1 VSSKVKRRPVPLA
14 AQRRGAAAI
23 PWVWI
28 LLALAVGALLGGPIG
43 AATADPR
50 SDTQQAI
57 DAIKAENAKRDAE
70 QIVALTAQ
78 ARQVRDALAPILD
91 ELAAAVPPGGAAPG
105 PDAKPERV
113 TAWKA
118 ATTKAVEGFADPP
131 SAGTGVNVARSGFAT
146 AVRTLHQA
154 VTAYEL
160 ALQAPAAAKPAQ
172 LAHAGQLRDI
182 AVATWA
188 IGGTQLDQ
196 LNVDAGNGHAHV
208 FLPAVPGQG
217 AMTSD
222 GSPEGK

>member
-1 VSSKVKRRPVPLA
+1 MSSKVKRRPVAVPP
-14 AQRRGAAAI
+14 QRRRAAV

-28 LLALAVGALLGGPIG
+28 LLALAAGALLGGPIG

-50 SDTQQAI
+50 SDTEKAI
-57 DAIKAENAKRDAE
+57 DTIKAAEAKRDAE

-78 ARQVRDALAPILD
+78 ARQVRDALAPVLD
-91 ELAAAVPPGGAAPG
+91 EFAAAVPPGGKAPG
-105 PDAKPERV
+105 PDATPQKV

-118 ATTKAVEGFADPP
+118 AAGKAVAGFADPP
-131 SAGTGVNVARSGFAT
+131 SAGTGVNVARSGFTT
-146 AVRTLHQA
+146 AVRTLQEAA
-154 VTAYEL
+154 VAYEQ
-160 ALQAPAAAKPAQ
+160 ALQAAEPAKAAQ
-172 LAHAGQLRDI
+172 LTHAGQLRDI

-196 LNVDAGNGHAHV
+196 LNVDAGHGHAHV